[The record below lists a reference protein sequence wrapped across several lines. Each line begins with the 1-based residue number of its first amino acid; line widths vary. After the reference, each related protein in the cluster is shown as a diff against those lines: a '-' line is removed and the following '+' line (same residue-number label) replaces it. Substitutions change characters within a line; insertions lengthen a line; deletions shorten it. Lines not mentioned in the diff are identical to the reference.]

1 MATAATASSSLLAK
15 TIPLAKPSQVRTLA
29 SSLSFPS
36 KPFSLEKQLSVLASS
51 CSVSPLFRSVRPFEL
66 GFVARVVFSDLEMEQ
81 EDGEGLDYGSE
92 DSYVDDSEEEQGEE
106 EVAEREEDP
115 KLKLFVGNL
124 PFSVDSSQLANVFGE
139 AGDVEMVEVIYDKIT
154 GRSRGF
160 GFVTMSTAEEAASA
174 VEQFNGYM
182 LEGRELTVRSG
193 PAPPREESAPSRGF
207 RGGARSDD
215 GGFRGGARSDDG
227 YRVYVGNLAWGV
239 DNSALESLFSEQGK
253 VLEAKV
259 IYDRE
264 TGRSRGFGFV
274 TYGTAQ
280 EVQDAI
286 SSLNGA
292 DLDGRTIRVSMAE
305 ARPSYSGRR
314 F

>member
-1 MATAATASSSLLAK
+1 MATAPAASSSLFSK
-15 TIPLAKPSQVRTLA
+15 TTPQAKPSQVRILA
-29 SSLSFPS
+29 SSVSLPS

-51 CSVSPLFRSVRPFEL
+51 CFVSPLFRRARPFEL
-66 GFVARVVFSDLEMEQ
+66 GFVARVVFSDLETEQ
-81 EDGEGLDYGSE
+81 EEGEDGEALDYGSE

-124 PFSVDSSQLANVFGE
+124 PFNVDSSQLAGIFGE

-182 LEGRELTVRSG
+182 LEGRELRVRSG
-193 PAPPREESAPSRGF
+193 PPPPRDESAPSRGF
-207 RGGARSDD
+207 RGGARSD
-215 GGFRGGARSDDG
+215 GARSDDG
-227 YRVYVGNLAWGV
+227 YRVYVGNLSWGV

-253 VLEAKV
+253 VLDAKV

-280 EVQDAI
+280 EVQDAV
-286 SSLNGA
+286 SSLDGA

-305 ARPSYSGRR
+305 PRPYSGRR